1 MPAARCF
8 PAHQKGVPF
17 MTRWRISLMAAL
29 ALFGTLPAA
38 AGDYPYAGFFA
49 DTGKGEPAETTA
61 ARCALAF
68 FEQRPDG
75 SFGHYHIDN
84 KTFRATGTVQYLH
97 YREGSCSFD
106 SLTRIE
112 TCESSLDLTD
122 RDDQVYDMYIVYGEI
137 GADRVAYTYA
147 DTPAEAAAI
156 ATGGE
161 AELEDDDTGYY
172 VRCPIDAAV
181 LRAHIAAQD
190 SSYSEGAIN
199 AFDDP
204 ASSLLKGDL
213 ARGVLEKL
221 NSP

>member
-1 MPAARCF
+1 
-8 PAHQKGVPF
+8 
-17 MTRWRISLMAAL
+17 
-29 ALFGTLPAA
+29 
-38 AGDYPYAGFFA
+38 
-49 DTGKGEPAETTA
+49 
-61 ARCALAF
+61 
-68 FEQRPDG
+68 
-75 SFGHYHIDN
+75 
-84 KTFRATGTVQYLH
+84 
-97 YREGSCSFD
+97 
-106 SLTRIE
+106 
-112 TCESSLDLTD
+112 
-122 RDDQVYDMYIVYGEI
+122 
-137 GADRVAYTYA
+137 VAYTYA

-221 NSP
+221 KSP